1 MHLSSII
8 FLILFWGI
16 ILVTMAISI
25 PMVIRDDKHKAAKSN
40 QSKHEDTK

>member
-1 MHLSSII
+1 MHVSSII

-16 ILVTMAISI
+16 ILATMAISI
-25 PMVIRDDKHKAAKSN
+25 PKVIRDDKNKAAKSN